1 MEIIPNIQT
10 MLVTCHRKEQGND
23 KDMFEVTKITT
34 TERPTERVHSHS
46 TSTSDQRPYTGS
58 LDWISVP
65 RVLMPDPTSI
75 TQQPVQSSDGADV
88 GEGTRSAL
96 TAPLSECF
104 CLIKESRA
112 SVSHIHYGS
121 FVIVINRV
129 HFWVLDSRSH
139 GPVTSKSYS
148 H

>member
-1 MEIIPNIQT
+1 M
-10 MLVTCHRKEQGND
+10 
-23 KDMFEVTKITT
+23 
-34 TERPTERVHSHS
+34 S
-46 TSTSDQRPYTGS
+46 
-58 LDWISVP
+58 
-65 RVLMPDPTSI
+65 DPTSI

-96 TAPLSECF
+96 TAPLSECRPCF

-129 HFWVLDSRSH
+129 HFWALDSRSH
-139 GPVTSKSYS
+139 GPVTSKSY
-148 H
+148 